1 MVAAIIRFSVRHAGL
16 TVGLAFV
23 LLAFG
28 VARLFDAKLD
38 VFPEFSP
45 TQVVIQTESPGYSAA
60 WVEALV
66 TQPIEQAIGG
76 LEGLQSLRS
85 QSIPGLSVVTVLF
98 TDGTDIHRHRQNVAE
113 RLAQAA
119 SRLPPGVT
127 PNLTPLT
134 SSASTVLGLGLTS
147 RQLDAVALRALV
159 ERTLRPQLLATT
171 GVADV
176 NVFGGELPQWQIR
189 VDPQRLARAGLTLGE
204 LAAAARE
211 ATGVRAGGFVESANQ
226 RIALGLEAPGGDP
239 GSLARA
245 VIAPARGPG
254 SAPLLLG
261 DVAEVVR
268 GGAPPING
276 ALIDGVPGV
285 FLMVQGQLG
294 ANTHDTTIA
303 LDRALDGI
311 APALEREGATLRRD
325 LFRPAD
331 FIETAVGNVQR
342 DVAIGAVLVVIV
354 LFGFLYNV
362 RTALVSA
369 VAIPL
374 SLIAAV
380 MVMQSLGASLNI
392 MVLGGLAI
400 ALGEVVDDAIID
412 CENIYRR
419 LRENRARAEPLPAA
433 QVVVAASME
442 VRSSVVYATFIV
454 ALVFLPLLTLSGVA
468 GKLFAPLGMAY
479 IAAILASLVVALTV
493 TPALSLL
500 LLAHRALPHA
510 DPPLV
515 AWLKPRYRRALLAVE
530 RHATAVMVTVG
541 AAMAIGIG
549 LLPLFRGEF
558 LPALKEGHYIAH
570 MAAVPGTALGES
582 MRLGARASEA
592 LLQIPGVRSVA
603 TWIGRAQN
611 GADTFGPHY
620 SELEIEIGQV
630 SGAEQRRILEDIRRT
645 LAGAAEGAE
654 DGEDG
659 EADGAGGGREA
670 AAESQGGQ
678 AGEAGSRSGPA
689 AEADAPAGF
698 AGLQFAVNTFLTE
711 RIEETVSGFPAD
723 VVVSLYGHQLDA
735 LDREAQAV
743 AALLAGLPGARDVQL
758 LAPPGAPEIGIRL
771 RPERLARHGLT
782 AASVTEAVQIAYD
795 GLEVGTVH
803 DAQGATPLVLTLP
816 PAARRDPTQVARLPL
831 ATPQGLTLELHDV
844 ADVEVVQGR
853 AKILRDGGRRVHA
866 VTANLGPGRDPER
879 FVARLE
885 ERLATLALAPGHH
898 IEVSGAA
905 QAQRAARGELLRVA
919 LLAAAGV
926 AGLLLLAFG
935 SLRHLALVFVNL
947 PFALVGGVGA
957 VLATGG
963 LLSLGSLVGFVTL
976 FGITLRNSIMLV
988 SHYQHLVEVEGLP
1001 WNLETAVRGAMERLP
1016 SILMTALVT
1025 ALGLA
1030 PLALGSAEPGRE
1042 IEGPMATIIVGGLVS
1057 STLLNLLVL
1066 PSVLL
1071 RFGRFGRLGSGRGT
1085 AAADAA

>member
-1 MVAAIIRFSVRHAGL
+1 MLAAVIRFSVRHAGL
-16 TVGLAFV
+16 TVALAFA
-23 LLAFG
+23 LLGYG
-28 VARLFDAKLD
+28 VTRLLGAQLD

-98 TDGTDIHRHRQNVAE
+98 VDGTDLHRHRQNVAE
-113 RLAQAA
+113 RLAQTAG
-119 SRLPPGVT
+119 RLPPGVT

-134 SSASTVLGLGLTS
+134 SSASTVLGIGLTS
-147 RQLDAVALRALV
+147 KTLDAVALRTLV
-159 ERTLRPQLLATT
+159 ERTLRPQLMANT

-189 VDPQRLARAGLTLGE
+189 VDPQRLAQAGLTFGE

-211 ATGVRAGGFVESANQ
+211 ATGVRAAGFVESANQ
-226 RIALGLEAPGGDP
+226 RLALGVEAPGGDAAT
-239 GSLARA
+239 LARA
-245 VIAPARGPG
+245 VVAPARGG
-254 SAPLLLG
+254 GAAALLLG

-268 GGAPPING
+268 GGAPRING
-276 ALIDGVPGV
+276 ALIDGEPGV

-294 ANTHDTTIA
+294 ANTRDTTLA
-303 LDRALDGI
+303 LDAALAQI
-311 APALEREGATLRRD
+311 EPALQREGATLRRD
-325 LFRPAD
+325 LFRPAG

-342 DVAIGAVLVVIV
+342 DVAIGAVLVVAV

-362 RTALVSA
+362 RTAVVSA

-380 MVMQSLGASLNI
+380 LMMQSLGASLNI

-419 LRENRARAEPLPAA
+419 LRENRALGEPVPPA
-433 QVVVAASME
+433 QVVVTASME

-454 ALVFLPLLTLSGVA
+454 ALVFVPLLTLSGVA
-468 GKLFAPLGMAY
+468 GKLFAPLGLAY
-479 IAAILASLVVALTV
+479 IGAILASLAVALTV

-500 LLAHRALPHA
+500 LLSHSALPHA

-530 RHATAVMVTVG
+530 RRSTAVLVTVG
-541 AAMAIGIG
+541 TVMAVG
-549 LLPLFRGEF
+549 LGALPLFRSEF
-558 LPALKEGHYIAH
+558 LPPLKEGHFIAH
-570 MAAVPGTALGES
+570 MSAVPGTSLDES
-582 MRLGARASEA
+582 LRLGRQVSDA
-592 LLQIPGVRSVA
+592 LLEVPGIRSVA
-603 TWIGRAQN
+603 QWIGRAQN

-630 SGAEQRRILEDIRRT
+630 SGAEQRRILAQIRRT
-645 LAGAAEGAE
+645 LSGPGAEADGDDERPGAEADKPGATGAE
-654 DGEDG
+654 D
-659 EADGAGGGREA
+659 
-670 AAESQGGQ
+670 
-678 AGEAGSRSGPA
+678 
-689 AEADAPAGF
+689 DAPAGF

-723 VVVSLYGHQLDA
+723 VVVSLYGSHLDA
-735 LDREAQAV
+735 LDRESQAV
-743 AALLAGLPGARDVQL
+743 ARLLSGLPGARDVQL

-771 RPERLARHGLT
+771 RPEALARHGLG
-782 AASVTEAVQIAYD
+782 ASAVTEALQIAYD
-795 GLEVGTVH
+795 GLEVGAVH
-803 DAQGATPLVLTLP
+803 DDNGVTPLVLTLP
-816 PAARRDPTQVARLPL
+816 PAARRDPTQVERLPL
-831 ATPQGLTLELHDV
+831 ATPHGTALELRDV
-844 ADVEVVQGR
+844 ADVAVVEGR
-853 AKILRDGGRRVHA
+853 SKILRDGGRRVQA
-866 VTANLGPGRDPER
+866 VTANLAPGHDPEQ
-879 FVARLE
+879 FVARLQ
-885 ERLATLALAPGHH
+885 ERLAKLSFAPGHH
-898 IEVSGAA
+898 AEVSGAA
-905 QAQRAARGELLRVA
+905 QAQRVARGELLRVS
-919 LLAAAGV
+919 LLAATGV
-926 AGLLLLAFG
+926 AALLLLAFG
-935 SLRHLALVFVNL
+935 SLRHLGLIFVNL
-947 PFALVGGVGA
+947 PFALVGGVAA
-957 VLATGG
+957 VLASGG
-963 LLSLGSLVGFVTL
+963 LLSLGSVVGFVTL

-988 SHYQHLVEVEGLP
+988 SHYQHLVGVEGLP
-1001 WNLETAVRGAMERLP
+1001 WNADTALRGAMERLP

-1042 IEGPMATIIVGGLVS
+1042 IEGPMATIIVGGLIS

-1066 PSVLL
+1066 PTVLL
-1071 RFGRFGRLGSGRGT
+1071 RFGRFGAGARP
-1085 AAADAA
+1085 AAPAA